1 MTRIIVKA
9 MPERTQMIRYLKRH
23 LPTAEFCFDKKRCA
37 IDTFL
42 RSLDMAGDDPA
53 IHMEED
59 ILLTQDFVEKAEAVI
74 LEHPCS
80 LIQFFSMRPTDLK
93 AGSRWDNNFLMN
105 QCFYAPDGYSTAMRQ
120 FYDDWAVDNLEDHPN
135 GTDQM
140 VCDFLKSRREKYWL
154 HVPSL
159 VDHRIAVSM
168 IDPRRSSKR
177 QSLTFTDPVE

>member
-1 MTRIIVKA
+1 
-9 MPERTQMIRYLKRH
+9 
-23 LPTAEFCFDKKRCA
+23 
-37 IDTFL
+37 
-42 RSLDMAGDDPA
+42 
-53 IHMEED
+53 
-59 ILLTQDFVEKAEAVI
+59 
-74 LEHPCS
+74 
-80 LIQFFSMRPTDLK
+80 
-93 AGSRWDNNFLMN
+93 
-105 QCFYAPDGYSTAMRQ
+105 MRQ